1 MQHLLG
7 VITRT
12 RLVKEIIFAGKPV
25 LKILLS
31 GDGGGEGGGGCR
43 GLPLDRVW
51 FLSSLS

>member
-25 LKILLS
+25 LKILVC
-31 GDGGGEGGGGCR
+31 GDGGGEGGRGGA
-43 GLPLDRVW
+43 GAY
-51 FLSSLS
+51 SIM